1 MRKGLKVPDVPIEGM
16 VDRCSLLTLAPQHY
30 ERTDLWD
37 TTQSNRLLVPRT
49 ISWCAVGAVLNVQ
62 CQLALA
68 SHPSQHCVGE
78 ISEPITSLKA

>member
-1 MRKGLKVPDVPIEGM
+1 MGIGLKIPDVPIKGM
-16 VDRCSLLTLAPQHY
+16 VDRCSLLAIASEHY

-49 ISWCAVGAVLNVQ
+49 ISWCAVGAVLNAQ

-68 SHPSQHCVGE
+68 SHPSQHCVDE
-78 ISEPITSLKA
+78 ISGPITS